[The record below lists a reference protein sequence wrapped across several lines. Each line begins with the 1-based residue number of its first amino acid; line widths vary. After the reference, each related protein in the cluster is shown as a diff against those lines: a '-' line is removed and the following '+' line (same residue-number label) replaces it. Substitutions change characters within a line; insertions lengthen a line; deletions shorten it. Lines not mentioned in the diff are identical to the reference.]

1 MVIKTSSGK
10 SWKTSLT
17 VVVSP
22 VPIVDENWGILL
34 SASTTTTTPTIPTI
48 ELRKKVM
55 VERTGVRLT
64 TSATRP
70 VARATLPRSV

>member
-1 MVIKTSSGK
+1 MVIKTSRGK

-70 VARATLPRSV
+70 VARATLPSSV